1 MMMKEDVYGDG
12 LKAYINGD
20 KKAVFVV
27 ESDIAETEEWPIS
40 TFFRDY
46 KEMPK
51 AERLALQRCSGSV
64 LDVGAGAGSHSLYL
78 QQHGG
83 NVTALDI
90 SEGAVEVM
98 QQRGIEKTILAD
110 FFQYSGATYDTI
122 LMLMN
127 GVGIVGKLNNLSSFF
142 IQAKKLLNP
151 GGKILL
157 DSSDLIYLFEEEDGS
172 VMIDLNGSYYGEL
185 EYTFEFNGK
194 KGNPFNWVFVDYEK
208 LEECAKLHGFS
219 CKKVYEDDHYLY
231 LAEIKLL

>member
-1 MMMKEDVYGDG
+1 MAYQKGDE
-12 LKAYINGD
+12 
-20 KKAVFVV
+20 KAVFVV

-51 AERLALQRCSGSV
+51 AERTALKLCSGRV

-78 QQHGG
+78 QKQGLD
-83 NVTALDI
+83 VTALDI

-98 QQRGIEKTILAD
+98 QQRGVEKTILAN
-110 FFQYSGATYDTI
+110 FFRYEGATYDTL

-127 GVGIVGKLNNLSSFF
+127 GIGIVGQLNNLSSFF
-142 IQAKKLLNP
+142 VQAKKLLNP

-157 DSSDLIYLFEEEDGS
+157 DSSDLIYLYEEEDGS
-172 VMIDLNGSYYGEL
+172 VLVDLNGSYYGEL
-185 EYTFEFNGK
+185 EYTFEFDGK
-194 KGNPFNWVFVDYEK
+194 KGTPFNWVFVDYEK
-208 LEECAKLHGFS
+208 LEDCAKLHGFS

-231 LAEIKLL
+231 LAELQLLG